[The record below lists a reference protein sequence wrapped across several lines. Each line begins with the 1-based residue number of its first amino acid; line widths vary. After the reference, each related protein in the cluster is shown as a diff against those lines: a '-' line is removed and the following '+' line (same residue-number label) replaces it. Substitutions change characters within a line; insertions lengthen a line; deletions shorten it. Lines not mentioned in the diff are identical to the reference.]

1 MAEIRKAKVKNGKEE
16 GLYHFEAEY
25 SARISDNSSV
35 QAVECKAARLHP
47 DLIAAF
53 ANLNA
58 HLARMTYQL
67 DDKGLP
73 ISDDVVC
80 KSFSLKGD
88 DVLQGVVLSGIRKLP
103 NGSTLTLN
111 TSFTRFDDD
120 DKYGHLEDLLV
131 NVNLCEKE
139 VQLYLFA
146 DKCGADPQ
154 GDLFADKDES
164 KTKTYILNSQDNGSK
179 DA

>member
-53 ANLNA
+53 ANLNP

-80 KSFSLKGD
+80 NSFSLKGD
-88 DVLQGVVLSGIRKLP
+88 DEMQGVVLSGIRKLP

-120 DKYGHLEDLLV
+120 EKYGHLDTLLDDVNNCED
-131 NVNLCEKE
+131 E
-139 VQLYLFA
+139 VKLYLFTG
-146 DKCGADPQ
+146 KCGVDPQ
-154 GDLFADKDES
+154 GDLFNNEES
-164 KTKTYILNSQDNGSK
+164 KTYIVGGPNK
-179 DA
+179 EA